1 MRKMPFQIGSG
12 LELNRQVDPWR
23 RRMPAQIYI
32 ARETARRFNTAAHKP
47 VTFGK
52 RKVEPETVIRTR
64 RFSLARLAGSLFQAP
79 RKTRRTNAR

>member
-12 LELNRQVDPWR
+12 LELNRQEGPWR

-32 ARETARRFNTAAHKP
+32 GRDLPKRSFPPAQP

-52 RKVEPETVIRTR
+52 RRVQPDSTMSPR
-64 RFSLARLAGSLFQAP
+64 RFSLVRLAGSLFQAP